1 MKVALICSLAA
12 CLPLAAGTLKFDQ
25 TKKEVTVGNDDKTVT
40 VDYEFKNETDSEAS
54 IEKYDAGCPCA
65 TVGVKD
71 SKMTYQPGETG
82 TVRIAFDLGM
92 VPGTMDKA
100 VAIYLKGD
108 SANHPSVTL
117 NTHIIV
123 PALVEVEPKSL
134 MWDLGSTPEPK
145 TVTITMKHSEPIKI
159 VSMTGA
165 DPRFKQE
172 LKTIEEGKKYEVVI
186 TPASTEKVGMGVVHL
201 ETDCKFERHRSQRVF
216 MVVRKPLAKPATAA
230 AAAAKTTP

>member
-1 MKVALICSLAA
+1 MKLPLLCWLAA
-12 CLPLAAGTLKFDQ
+12 CLPLAAGTLKFEQ

-40 VDYEFKNETDSEAS
+40 VDFDFKNEGASDAS

-71 SKMTYQPGETG
+71 SKMTYKPGETG
-82 TVRIAFDLGM
+82 TVRIVFDLGM

-108 SANHPSVTL
+108 PINHPSVTL
-117 NTHIIV
+117 TSHIVV
-123 PALVEVEPKSL
+123 PSLVEVEPKSL
-134 MWDLGSTPEPK
+134 MWDVGSKLEPK
-145 TVTITMKHSEPIKI
+145 TVTVTMKHSEPIKI
-159 VSMTGA
+159 VSMSGA

-201 ETDCKFERHRSQRVF
+201 ETDCKIDRHRSQRVF
-216 MVVRKPLAKPATAA
+216 MVVRQPLAKQAA
-230 AAAAKTTP
+230 AVKTP